1 MILSRYILRTHIGPF
16 IFSVSTLMFLFL
28 LQFVMKFIDQLVGKG
43 LSAWVILELI
53 LLNLSW
59 MLVLAVPMSVLV
71 AVLMAFGGLASR
83 NEITAMRAGGLS
95 VTRMMMPIVIAS
107 VVLAGVMVWFN
118 NYVLPESNYRL
129 KTLTMDIR
137 RKRPTL
143 SLVDGVFSQ
152 DIGGYSILVRKA
164 RQQSNELVGV
174 TLYDYTDPARN
185 VTITAERGKISFSAD
200 YRKLIMD
207 LQDGEIHTL
216 DLDQMNVYRKIRFA
230 THRIAMDVEGFDF
243 ERSAKDAFSRS
254 DRELSARVM
263 RRIVDSLRTV
273 NENVQREFAK
283 AMEAES
289 ERLLQ
294 GQSLRP
300 PTTPQRGRQGAVPGA
315 SLRAVQYLRGVAGS
329 YAGRLEGLRR
339 QINVYL
345 VEINKK
351 YSIPAAC
358 IVFVLVGAPL
368 GVITRRGGFGIAA
381 SMSLGFF
388 VLYWSCLIG
397 GEKLADRGI
406 VSPFTGMWIANIIIG
421 LLGVYLTARVRKE
434 ALLINWAGL
443 QRFLPRRWRTERSQ
457 DPLIPT

>member
-1 MILSRYILRTHIGPF
+1 
-16 IFSVSTLMFLFL
+16 
-28 LQFVMKFIDQLVGKG
+28 
-43 LSAWVILELI
+43 
-53 LLNLSW
+53 
-59 MLVLAVPMSVLV
+59 
-71 AVLMAFGGLASR
+71 
-83 NEITAMRAGGLS
+83 
-95 VTRMMMPIVIAS
+95 
-107 VVLAGVMVWFN
+107 
-118 NYVLPESNYRL
+118 
-129 KTLTMDIR
+129 
-137 RKRPTL
+137 
-143 SLVDGVFSQ
+143 
-152 DIGGYSILVRKA
+152 
-164 RQQSNELVGV
+164 
-174 TLYDYTDPARN
+174 
-185 VTITAERGKISFSAD
+185 
-200 YRKLIMD
+200 
-207 LQDGEIHTL
+207 
-216 DLDQMNVYRKIRFA
+216 
-230 THRIAMDVEGFDF
+230 MDVEGFDF

-283 AMEAES
+283 AMEVES

-300 PTTPQRGRQGAVPGA
+300 PTAPQRGRQ
-315 SLRAVQYLRGVAGS
+315 RAVSGSSMQAVQHLRGVVGS
-329 YAGRLEGLRR
+329 YAGRLDGLRR

-345 VEINKK
+345 VEIHKK

-434 ALLINWAGL
+434 AFLINWAGL
-443 QRFLPRRWRTERSQ
+443 RRFLPRRWRATSSP
-457 DPLIPT
+457 DPAIPT